1 MKTVLII
8 DDRDAQMTTL
18 TEREVLRNM
27 RDVAHAI
34 AQQEL
39 EGLRVSEATVEDMRR
54 VALGEI
60 EGDEVICNIYRRFK
74 NVPIFRP

>member
-1 MKTVLII
+1 
-8 DDRDAQMTTL
+8 MTTL
-18 TEREVLRNM
+18 TEREVQRNM

-39 EGLRVSEATVEDMRR
+39 EGLRVSETTVEDMRR
-54 VALGEI
+54 AALGKI
-60 EGDEVICNIYRRFK
+60 ERDEVIRNIYRRFR